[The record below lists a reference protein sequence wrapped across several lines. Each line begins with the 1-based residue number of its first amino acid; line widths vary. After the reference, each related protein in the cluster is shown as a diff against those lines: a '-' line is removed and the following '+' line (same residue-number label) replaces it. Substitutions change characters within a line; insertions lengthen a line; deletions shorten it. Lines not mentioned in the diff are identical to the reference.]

1 MDNLLEILWQYALV
15 FLLGAVPWVEIAVV
29 IPLAVLA
36 GLNPWAVAMLA
47 FLGNWST
54 VYLLVVFFDKV
65 RRWLDARRKGRRPAG
80 KRRERAARIWNRY
93 GMPGLALLGPLLIGS
108 HIAVFVGILFGANRL
123 RALLWTTAS
132 LALWTA
138 LLAVLSALGI
148 DLAGVL
154 RGEGGRF

>member
-1 MDNLLEILWQYALV
+1 
-15 FLLGAVPWVEIAVV
+15 
-29 IPLAVLA
+29 
-36 GLNPWAVAMLA
+36 
-47 FLGNWST
+47 
-54 VYLLVVFFDKV
+54 
-65 RRWLDARRKGRRPAG
+65 
-80 KRRERAARIWNRY
+80 
-93 GMPGLALLGPLLIGS
+93 MPGLALLGPLLIGS